1 MLYQVHLTMS
11 KKFELTMSMVI
22 NTDCIGSYHSIKTV
36 PPSEVKKFC
45 LVSTIWTNTTNY
57 MIQFPPSSNYL
68 IQIYH
73 HRKQFSD
80 SVYLPTN
87 GSNSLIPVFHHQ
99 KQFADSIYP
108 PSEAII
114 WFSLPTHHWKQF
126 SDSIFHHRKQFSW
139 FHFSPSEAILRFNLP
154 LHQKQY
160 SLIPFFTIGSNSL
173 IQFTPPSEA
182 IFSDTISHIW
192 SNSDC
197 IKSYVFLKSENM
209 SIKYVR
215 RSVSRQKSLK
225 CETVIILIRLIQLD
239 FITIH

>member
-1 MLYQVHLTMS
+1 
-11 KKFELTMSMVI
+11 MVI
-22 NTDCIGSYHSIKTV
+22 STDCIGSYHSIKTV

-45 LVSTIWTNTTNY
+45 LVSTIWANTTNY

-73 HRKQFSD
+73 QLKLFSD
-80 SVYLPTN
+80 S
-87 GSNSLIPVFHHQ
+87 IIHHW
-99 KQFADSIYP
+99 KQFTDSIYP
-108 PSEAII
+108 PSEAIL
-114 WFSLPTHHWKQF
+114 WFSLPTHQWKQF
-126 SDSIFHHRKQFSW
+126 SDSSFSPSEAIRRFNLPTIGSNYLIQFTYPLLEAILW
-139 FHFSPSEAILRFNLP
+139 FHFSPSEAIL
-154 LHQKQY
+154 
-160 SLIPFFTIGSNSL
+160 LIPFFTIGINSL

-239 FITIH
+239 FITILLPSIKC

>member
-1 MLYQVHLTMS
+1 
-11 KKFELTMSMVI
+11 MVI
-22 NTDCIGSYHSIKTV
+22 STDCIGSYHSIKTV

-45 LVSTIWTNTTNY
+45 LVSTIWANTTNY

-73 HRKQFSD
+73 HLKLFSD
-80 SVYLPTN
+80 S
-87 GSNSLIPVFHHQ
+87 IIHHW
-99 KQFADSIYP
+99 KQFTDLIYPPSEAILWPLEPIFSDSIYP

-114 WFSLPTHHWKQF
+114 WFSLPTHYWKQF
-126 SDSIFHHRKQFSW
+126 SDSIFHHRKQFSDSIYPSIRSSILW
-139 FHFSPSEAILRFNLP
+139 FHFSPSEAIL
-154 LHQKQY
+154 
-160 SLIPFFTIGSNSL
+160 LIPFFTIGINSL

-239 FITIH
+239 FITILLPSIKC

>member
-1 MLYQVHLTMS
+1 
-11 KKFELTMSMVI
+11 MSMVI
-22 NTDCIGSYHSIKTV
+22 STDCIGSYHSIKTV

-45 LVSTIWTNTTNY
+45 LVSTIWANTTNY

-73 HRKQFSD
+73 HLKLFSD
-80 SVYLPTN
+80 S
-87 GSNSLIPVFHHQ
+87 IIHHW
-99 KQFADSIYP
+99 KQFTDSIYP

-114 WFSLPTHHWKQF
+114 WFSLPTHYWKQF
-126 SDSIFHHRKQFSW
+126 SDSIFHHRKQFSDSIYPSIRSSILW
-139 FHFSPSEAILRFNLP
+139 FHFSPSEAIL
-154 LHQKQY
+154 
-160 SLIPFFTIGSNSL
+160 LIPFFTIGINSL